1 MKTFFI
7 SLWLVI
13 FCVLLLFFIN
23 CFYGYFYPIKYK
35 SQITQYA
42 AFFDVKPEVVASI
55 INVES
60 GYKSKR
66 VSKKGAVGLM
76 QIMPATGKWIAEK
89 LGEDFD
95 EGMLFNEEKNIEF
108 GSFYFAYLYEYFQ
121 DLNLSIC
128 AYNAGMGNVKKWME
142 DENIYLN
149 GKLLKIPFKETEIY
163 LFKVLKNINY
173 YKNKY

>member
-1 MKTFFI
+1 M
-7 SLWLVI
+7 
-13 FCVLLLFFIN
+13 
-23 CFYGYFYPIKYK
+23 
-35 SQITQYA
+35 QYA

-76 QIMPATGKWIAEK
+76 QIMPATGEWIAKK
-89 LGEDFD
+89 LGENFD
-95 EGMLFNEEKNIEF
+95 EKTLYDGEKNIEF
-108 GSFYFAYLYEYFQ
+108 GSFYFSYLYDYFQ

-142 DENIYLN
+142 DESIFLD
-149 GKLLKIPFKETEIY
+149 GKLVKIPFKETENY
-163 LFKVLKNINY
+163 LSRVLNNINY